1 MFSKIVAAR
10 LALIY
15 GHGEGSASTTQSGAP
30 HCMFII
36 LKIEPKFTKE
46 IDAQSY
52 EPEMLVASNYQPH
65 IDYLSKIDRDYWWHT
80 DRARALRFATRKEA
94 KAAIAAYRK
103 HQGDLRSLIKIVAA

>member
-1 MFSKIVAAR
+1 MPVC
-10 LALIY
+10 
-15 GHGEGSASTTQSGAP
+15 H
-30 HCMFII
+30 

-52 EPEMLVASNYQPH
+52 ETDMLVASNYQPH

-80 DRARALRFATRKEA
+80 DRARAFRFARRKEA
-94 KAAIAAYRK
+94 KAAIVAYRK